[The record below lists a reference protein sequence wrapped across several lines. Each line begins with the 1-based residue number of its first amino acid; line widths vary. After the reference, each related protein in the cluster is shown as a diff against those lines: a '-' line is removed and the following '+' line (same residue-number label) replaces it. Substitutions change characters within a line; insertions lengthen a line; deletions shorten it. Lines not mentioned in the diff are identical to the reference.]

1 MPFNMNKEVR
11 YSFSFTGASAL
22 ITETLA
28 IAEEYRRLR
37 DWRAVESV
45 LYENNTLSKVKQS
58 TFKREFSEIKKRLST
73 LTDEQLAIMLD
84 GTLDDAKA
92 IILLALVK
100 TYSFLYDFIVDV
112 LRNKYLLFDTTLTD
126 IDYFK
131 FFNLKSLTRSELNEL
146 TEITTKKVKQVIFK
160 ILEQVGLVTNLKTG
174 SLIRPFL
181 SEETIHAILVDD
193 PSMLNAFLYSN
204 EEIKGLLNKLR
215 YA

>member
-1 MPFNMNKEVR
+1 MPFRMNREGR

-22 ITETLA
+22 ISETLA

-73 LTDEQLAIMLD
+73 LTDEQLAIMLN

-131 FFNLKSLTRSELNEL
+131 FFNSKSLTRSELNDL

-181 SEETIHAILVDD
+181 SDETIHAILVDD

>member
-1 MPFNMNKEVR
+1 MPFNMNREVR

-131 FFNLKSLTRSELNEL
+131 FFNSKSLTRSELNDL

>member
-1 MPFNMNKEVR
+1 MAKEVR

-22 ITETLA
+22 ISETLA

>member
-1 MPFNMNKEVR
+1 MAKEVR

>member
-1 MPFNMNKEVR
+1 MPFRMNREGR

-22 ITETLA
+22 ISETLA

-73 LTDEQLAIMLD
+73 LTDEQLAIMLN

-126 IDYFK
+126 IDYLK
-131 FFNLKSLTRSELNEL
+131 FFKSKSLTRSELNDL

-181 SEETIHAILVDD
+181 SDETIHAILVDD

>member
-1 MPFNMNKEVR
+1 MAKEVR

-22 ITETLA
+22 ISETLA

-37 DWRAVESV
+37 DWRAVEVV
-45 LYENNTLSKVKQS
+45 LYENNILSKVKQS

-131 FFNLKSLTRSELNEL
+131 FFNSKSLTRSELNDL

>member
-1 MPFNMNKEVR
+1 MAKEVR

-22 ITETLA
+22 ISETLA

-37 DWRAVESV
+37 DWRAVEVV

-58 TFKREFSEIKKRLST
+58 TFKREFSEVKKRLST
-73 LTDEQLAIMLD
+73 LTDEQLTIMLD

-131 FFNLKSLTRSELNEL
+131 FFNSKSLTRSELNDL